1 LPYNSNYYLT
11 QSVLCDGG
19 QQSVQTIT
27 VCHVSGITCFS
38 SIYYS

>member
-1 LPYNSNYYLT
+1 LSYNSHYCLT

-19 QQSVQTIT
+19 QHSAQTIT
-27 VCHVSGITCFS
+27 VRHVSGITCFS